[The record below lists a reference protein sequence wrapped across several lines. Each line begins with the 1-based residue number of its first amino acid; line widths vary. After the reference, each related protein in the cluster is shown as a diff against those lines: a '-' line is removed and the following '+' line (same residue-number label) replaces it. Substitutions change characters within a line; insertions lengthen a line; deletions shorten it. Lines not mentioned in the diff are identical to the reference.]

1 MRQDQL
7 VLQLFRLMDQLLK
20 MENLDLKLSP
30 YEVLATGALEGMAQ
44 FIPSKS
50 IQAIVDEYGTL
61 VEYLKANYPDEG
73 SVGTFGIQPSVL
85 DTYIRSC
92 AGYCVVTYLLGVGDR
107 HLDNLLL
114 APDGHFFHVD
124 FGYILGRDPK
134 PFPPPVKLCKE
145 MVQAM
150 GGPQSPHYQRFN
162 RLCYTAFTILRKHS
176 NLIINLVS
184 LMVDANIPDIKHRDV
199 HEHFL
204 DKFRLDLTEE
214 EAIKHFESLL
224 PTSYFTAMLD
234 MVHHWAQYWRS

>member
-1 MRQDQL
+1 
-7 VLQLFRLMDQLLK
+7 
-20 MENLDLKLSP
+20 
-30 YEVLATGALEGMAQ
+30 
-44 FIPSKS
+44 
-50 IQAIVDEYGTL
+50 
-61 VEYLKANYPDEG
+61 
-73 SVGTFGIQPSVL
+73 
-85 DTYIRSC
+85 
-92 AGYCVVTYLLGVGDR
+92 
-107 HLDNLLL
+107 
-114 APDGHFFHVD
+114 VD

-150 GGPQSPHYQRFN
+150 GGAQSPHYQRFN

-234 MVHHWAQYWRS
+234 MVHHWAQ